1 MLAKKYVPWVV
12 LFPSNMPSIADLKPR
27 RVKSEPWRK
36 HQWYIVV
43 PAALTGTGKRKK
55 VYFRTRDEA
64 EGHGELLKARRDR
77 LGTSPEHRNSR
88 QIIQAEE
95 AFKSLA
101 LAGDPFSLT
110 EGIQFAIEHHKARSQ
125 SRPFKFVADEY
136 RKDRIN
142 RLKTSPATNGS
153 IQRSE
158 SLLISMR

>member
-101 LAGDPFSLT
+101 LAG
-110 EGIQFAIEHHKARSQ
+110 R
-125 SRPFKFVADEY
+125 
-136 RKDRIN
+136 
-142 RLKTSPATNGS
+142 
-153 IQRSE
+153 
-158 SLLISMR
+158 SLLIDRRHPICD